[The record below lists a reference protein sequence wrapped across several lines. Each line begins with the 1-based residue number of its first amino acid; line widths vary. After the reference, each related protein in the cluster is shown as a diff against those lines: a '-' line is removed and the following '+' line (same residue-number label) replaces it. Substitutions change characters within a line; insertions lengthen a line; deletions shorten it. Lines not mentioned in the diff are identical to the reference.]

1 MSNADR
7 LSQLDLIIGLVEE
20 QFGKQNSYEILL
32 ERINEEF
39 PQYEFTMDDMTDLF
53 YYSMEVEEIIR
64 MNANSN
70 IYHGEQ

>member
-53 YYSMEVEEIIR
+53 YYSMEVDEIIR